1 MRGSCYCVVFSWIL
15 LVSSVNVV
23 HIGNLESC
31 LFVSEIVSTSKCSL
45 CLFLI
50 RVLKVFDL
58 QYESAKMY
66 TYIKY

>member
-1 MRGSCYCVVFSWIL
+1 MRRSWYYVVFSWIL

-31 LFVSEIVSTSKCSL
+31 LFVCEIVSTCKCSL
-45 CLFLI
+45 CVSYLCIKGL
-50 RVLKVFDL
+50 RPTLC
-58 QYESAKMY
+58 ESAKMY